1 MPDYGR
7 DVTFGYF
14 LIPNAADPLLDT
26 AREIEARGLD
36 WIGIQDHPY
45 QRRFV
50 DTWTLLGAI
59 AAVTTR
65 VGMFPDVAN
74 LPLRPPA
81 VMAKAA
87 ASLDVLSGG
96 RFELALGAGGFWD
109 AIEAYGGPRRQPGDA
124 LAALEEAIQVIRL
137 MWSGERNLRFTG
149 EHYRLAGAHRAGTG
163 PPDRYLAGRVRPRA
177 LRLLGRLAD
186 GWVPSLRGEITRLSE
201 GSARLD
207 DAAAGAGRDPAE
219 IRRVVNVNGQITDG
233 TRLGLLRGPVDQWVD
248 ELTDLAVGYGFDT
261 FMFWEK
267 ARTSFLASPRRSCR
281 PSELRWPR
289 SAAGPKLR
297 NARPAQVLDGVA
309 VLAASSAANSPRHI
323 GHRVQEDR
331 AGGEPSSPPVSPVL
345 GSGTPA
351 GWGGSLVSSRP

>member
-1 MPDYGR
+1 VTVPDYGR

-36 WIGIQDHPY
+36 WIGVQDHPY

-59 AAVTTR
+59 AAVTAR
-65 VGMFPDVAN
+65 VGFFPDVAN

-87 ASLDVLSGG
+87 ASLDVLSDG

-109 AIEAYGGPRRQPGDA
+109 AIEAYGGPRREPRDA
-124 LAALEEAIQVIRL
+124 LAALEEAIRVIRL
-137 MWSGERNLRFTG
+137 MWSGERNLRFAG
-149 EHYRLAGAHRAGTG
+149 EHYRLAGAHSG
-163 PPDRYLAGRVRPRA
+163 PVPAHPIGIWLGVYGPRA
-177 LRLLGRLAD
+177 LRLAGRLAD
-186 GWVPSLRGEITRLSE
+186 GWVPSLRGDLTLLSE

-207 DAAAGAGRDPAE
+207 DAAAAAGRDPAE

-233 TRLGLLRGPVDQWVD
+233 ARLGLLRGPVDQWVD

-261 FMFWEK
+261 FMFWGDGEDQ
-267 ARTSFLASPRRSCR
+267 LPRFAEEVVPAVRA
-281 PSELRWPR
+281 EV
-289 SAAGPKLR
+289 AAER
-297 NARPAQVLDGVA
+297 
-309 VLAASSAANSPRHI
+309 
-323 GHRVQEDR
+323 
-331 AGGEPSSPPVSPVL
+331 
-345 GSGTPA
+345 
-351 GWGGSLVSSRP
+351 GGS

>member
-1 MPDYGR
+1 VTVPDYGR

-36 WIGIQDHPY
+36 WIGVQDHPY

-50 DTWTLLGAI
+50 DTWMLLGAI
-59 AAVTTR
+59 AAVTSR
-65 VGMFPDVAN
+65 VGFFPDVAN

-81 VMAKAA
+81 VMGKAA

-109 AIEAYGGPRRQPGDA
+109 AIEAYGGSRRAPGES

-137 MWSGERNLRFTG
+137 IWSGERNLRFAG
-149 EHYRLAGAHRAGTG
+149 EHYRLAGAHSG
-163 PPDRYLAGRVRPRA
+163 PVPVHPIGIWLGVYGPRA

-201 GSARLD
+201 GAARLD
-207 DAAAGAGRDPAE
+207 DVAVQAGRDPAE
-219 IRRVVNVNGQITDG
+219 IRRVLNVNGQITDG
-233 TRLGLLRGPVDQWVD
+233 ARLGLLQGPVDQWVD

-261 FMFWEK
+261 FMFWGEGDDQLSRF
-267 ARTSFLASPRRSCR
+267 AEEVV
-281 PSELRWPR
+281 PSVR
-289 SAAGPKLR
+289 
-297 NARPAQVLDGVA
+297 AQV
-309 VLAASSAANSPRHI
+309 AAERGRS
-323 GHRVQEDR
+323 
-331 AGGEPSSPPVSPVL
+331 
-345 GSGTPA
+345 
-351 GWGGSLVSSRP
+351 